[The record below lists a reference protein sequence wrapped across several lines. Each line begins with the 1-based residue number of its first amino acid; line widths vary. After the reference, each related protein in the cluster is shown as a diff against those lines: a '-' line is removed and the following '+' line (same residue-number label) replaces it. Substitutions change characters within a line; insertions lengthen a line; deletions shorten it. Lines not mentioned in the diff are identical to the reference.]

1 MKYSKEDY
9 LKLEG
14 EIWALQ
20 VLANEVR
27 LDCRRMGWSGEAA
40 LIQAMQDGLKA
51 LYRAKMALKKD
62 IPGDF

>member
-20 VLANEVR
+20 TLANEVR
-27 LDCRRMGWSGEAA
+27 LDCKRMGWSGEAA
-40 LIQAMQDGLKA
+40 LIQSMQDGLKV
-51 LYRAKMALKKD
+51 LYRAKMELKKNT
-62 IPGDF
+62 PGNF